1 MKNLT
6 TPKAI
11 LIGLSLIAAAIATTP
26 FSSSLV
32 EPANAQGGANSRDGI
47 TQVQI
52 CGWNYTDKQAEFLKE
67 PKTWGC
73 ATVVGDYYNRLNV
86 TD

>member
-1 MKNLT
+1 MTNLT

-32 EPANAQGGANSRDGI
+32 EPANAQVGRNSRDGI
-47 TQVQI
+47 PQVQI
-52 CGWNYTDKQAEFLKE
+52 CGWNSTDETAEYVKE
-67 PKTWGC
+67 PKTWHC
-73 ATVVGDYYNRLNV
+73 ALVNHDSLMVLRR
-86 TD
+86 